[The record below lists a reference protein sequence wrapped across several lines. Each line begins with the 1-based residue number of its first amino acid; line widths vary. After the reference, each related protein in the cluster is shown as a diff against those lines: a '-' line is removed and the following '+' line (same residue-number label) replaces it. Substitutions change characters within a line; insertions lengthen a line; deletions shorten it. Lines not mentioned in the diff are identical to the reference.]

1 MTKLSHIVIPVGDLQ
16 SSRDWYVE
24 KLGFTLEDERGDI
37 VRIRDAGGLTISL
50 QEAGGS
56 LASAKVTLTIE
67 VENVDKSFQE
77 LKSAGVQFLNPPRVL
92 FWGYGAEVL
101 DPDGYMNR
109 LWDRES
115 MNKDTERRV
124 RETR

>member
-37 VRIRDAGGLTISL
+37 VRIRDAGGLTIFL
-50 QEAGGS
+50 QEAGGG
-56 LASAKVTLTIE
+56 LASAKVALTIE

-77 LKSAGVQFLNPPRVL
+77 LKGAGVQFVNPPRVL